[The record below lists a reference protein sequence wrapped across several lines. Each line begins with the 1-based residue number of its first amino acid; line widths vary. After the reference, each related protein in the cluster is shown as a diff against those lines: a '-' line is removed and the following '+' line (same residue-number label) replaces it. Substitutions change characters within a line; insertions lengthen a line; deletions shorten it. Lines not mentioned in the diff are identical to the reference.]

1 MADTRRSTLMGGNP
15 VHLAGK
21 ALKVGDVAPYFLLTD
36 KGMSK
41 KSLHDYDGKIR
52 LVSVVPSLDTGVCD
66 LQTKRFNKEAA
77 GFDDDVVIL
86 TVSMDLPFAQARWCG
101 AAGIDSVVTLSD
113 YYDANFG
120 IAYGVLIEEL
130 RLLNRSIFIID
141 GAGIVRY
148 IEIVGENHD
157 HPDYDAAIAALHS
170 VRG

>member
-1 MADTRRSTLMGGNP
+1 MADARRTTLMGGNP
-15 VHLAGK
+15 VHLVGRE
-21 ALKVGDVAPYFLLTD
+21 LKVGDTAPDFLLADT
-36 KGMSK
+36 GLNK
-41 KSLHDYDGKIR
+41 KSLHDYAGKIR

-77 GFDDDVVIL
+77 GFNDDVVIL

-101 AAGIDSVVTLSD
+101 AAGVDRVVTLSD

-120 IAYGVLIEEL
+120 TAYGVLIDEL

-141 GAGIVRY
+141 AEGIVRY
-148 IEIVGENHD
+148 VEMVGENHD
-157 HPDYDAAIAALHS
+157 HPDYDAALAALAK